1 MSQQPIRF
9 ANYQLRFKKTRRFAL
24 IVSLSLA
31 SVFAFAQDKAGA
43 ANADAPSASSAKA
56 DATSNGDRINAARAK
71 LIGQW
76 EEFSPSRNFVDF
88 FEDGRV
94 AVHLKQG
101 EIGDLKTLDGT
112 WAIEDEHRLRVDFTM
127 NGQTFGRTAGL
138 RFENGEMLLQE
149 LDETGQITRHRRR
162 EGALPEDYR
171 W

>member
-1 MSQQPIRF
+1 MR
-9 ANYQLRFKKTRRFAL
+9 LTTRFAL
-24 IVSLSLA
+24 TVSLSLV
-31 SVFAFAQDKAGA
+31 SLFAFAQDTSGA
-43 ANADAPSASSAKA
+43 ARADAPSSSAKA
-56 DATSNGDRINAARAK
+56 GTESKRNESSGDRLASVRAR
-71 LIGQW
+71 LVGQW

-94 AVHLKQG
+94 AVYLKQG
-101 EIGDLKTLDGT
+101 EIGTFKTLDGT
-112 WAIEDEHRLRVDFTM
+112 WSIEEENRLRVDFTM

-162 EGALPEDYR
+162 EGALPEEYR